1 MNPEVLLSDNLKKQE
16 LAGNG
21 TVGTSGML
29 MLQLAFWGFFFL
41 SVCLFVHL
49 VDGLV
54 DNLTR
59 QDSAFELRPQQAA
72 LSLRP
77 LHEASVLLSAAR
89 QIGDDFVDRAVGDVL
104 VDRETRLTC
113 FQQSTNN
120 RFNHLPQN

>member
-1 MNPEVLLSDNLKKQE
+1 MNPE
-16 LAGNG
+16 LAGSG
-21 TVGTSGML
+21 TIETSGML
-29 MLQLAFWGFFFL
+29 VLQLAFWGFF
-41 SVCLFVHL
+41 VCLFVHL

-54 DNLTR
+54 DNLTS
-59 QDSAFELRPQQAA
+59 QDSAFQFRPQQAA

-77 LHEASVLLSAAR
+77 LHEAPVLLSAAR
-89 QIGDDFVDRAVGDVL
+89 QIGDDFIHRAVGDVL